1 MNSLFFLAIHVMRT
15 CLRIRPLFF
24 CTSSRQTGLHNFM
37 FRTSGL
43 LPTYG
48 RFVRFRTARFTNKDF
63 FFRRRVLQTCTSTCC
78 RPRNIAS
85 RRTLHTSTQ
94 KPMDFQAGPLVWI
107 DCEMTGLDPR
117 KDKILEIA
125 VSRLYIRAVE
135 HFLPNVDR
143 TLFGVGVDHGRR
155 P

>member
-1 MNSLFFLAIHVMRT
+1 
-15 CLRIRPLFF
+15 
-24 CTSSRQTGLHNFM
+24 
-37 FRTSGL
+37 
-43 LPTYG
+43 
-48 RFVRFRTARFTNKDF
+48 
-63 FFRRRVLQTCTSTCC
+63 
-78 RPRNIAS
+78 
-85 RRTLHTSTQ
+85 
-94 KPMDFQAGPLVWI
+94 MDFQAGPLVWI